1 MKRVIL
7 FDADGVVIQTEL
19 FSVQYGKEVGVV
31 QEEFTPFF
39 KGIFQECLVGKADL
53 KEIIKPFLAKW
64 KWTDG
69 VDAYLLRWF
78 KAEHHVDQQLLDYIK
93 KLRQRGILCFVATNQ
108 DKYRLEYLRTKM
120 NFNNLF
126 DGIYCSCEI
135 GSKKPEP
142 AFYEYILQDLAK
154 RGIGKDEILFV
165 DDTPTHAEGAKQA
178 GIEDYLYK
186 NCEEFKGKKLKF
198 KT

>member
-1 MKRVIL
+1 MKKVIL

-19 FSVQYGKEVGVV
+19 FSAQYGKEFGVT

-39 KGIFQECLVGKADL
+39 KGVFQDCVIGKADL
-53 KEIIKPFLAKW
+53 KEIIKPYLPKW
-64 KWTDG
+64 KWTGD
-69 VDAYLLRWF
+69 VDSFLFRWF
-78 KAEHHVDQQLLDYIK
+78 QSEHHVDQQLLDYIQG
-93 KLRQRGILCFVATNQ
+93 LRQKGILCFMATNQ
-108 DKYRLEYLRTKM
+108 EKYRLEYLHTKM
-120 NFNNLF
+120 NFEHLF

-135 GSKKPEP
+135 GSKKPES

-165 DDTPTHAEGAKQA
+165 DDTPSHVEGAKQA

-186 NCEEFKGKKLKF
+186 NFEEFKKIY
-198 KT
+198 